1 MTVSQID
8 IKPIDNYLPQLT
20 IYSNYRFTPIIY
32 FYSNWN
38 TINTTVLV
46 GPIVYFSCGRLP
58 NKLEHFA
65 L

>member
-46 GPIVYFSCGRLP
+46 DPIVYFSCDRLP